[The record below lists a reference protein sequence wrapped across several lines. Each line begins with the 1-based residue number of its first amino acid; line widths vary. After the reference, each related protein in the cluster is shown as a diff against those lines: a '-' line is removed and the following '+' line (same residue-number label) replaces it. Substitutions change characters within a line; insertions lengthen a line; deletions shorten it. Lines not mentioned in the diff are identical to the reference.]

1 MIFFIFYSESAS
13 TDIIFE
19 GIPIKSRTPVHQK
32 HPVLPLSPPLPHDM
46 IKSFPSFSLQ
56 HEFSILNTNIPHV
69 DVEVLDAVKRHAMI
83 RISVNGHVIML
94 QVVFSENYPNLEHPP
109 DFIYCQGTSIDDN
122 LAESLNEVLK
132 MNAQNRLRKGKPCL
146 EHCLRA
152 LVTTMKKVRHFYPR
166 SHESHRLIQCAPLQ
180 ITSAGDKS
188 YLRLQSPRLE
198 GALSG
203 ALHDACVPFPKTCG
217 ARFCQVGILVTF
229 VQPLNSKGIS
239 FRHQNTTP
247 R

>member
-1 MIFFIFYSESAS
+1 MSKSPNHHPS
-13 TDIIFE
+13 QLPP
-19 GIPIKSRTPVHQK
+19 IPTLQTEITKPMPK
-32 HPVLPLSPPLPHDM
+32 
-46 IKSFPSFSLQ
+46 FSLQ
-56 HEFSILNTNIPHV
+56 HEFSILNTNIPHI

-83 RISVNGHVIML
+83 RVSLNGHVIML
-94 QVVFSENYPNLEHPP
+94 QVVFPENYPHVEYPP

-132 MNAQNRLRKGKPCL
+132 LNAQSRLRKGKTCL
-146 EHCLRA
+146 EQCLRA
-152 LVTTMKKVRHFYPR
+152 LVTNLKKVWNIFNHLNTDLNDGF
-166 SHESHRLIQCAPLQ
+166 SFLLLFNFQ
-180 ITSAGDKS
+180 ITSTGDKS

-229 VQPLNSKGIS
+229 IQPLNSKGIS